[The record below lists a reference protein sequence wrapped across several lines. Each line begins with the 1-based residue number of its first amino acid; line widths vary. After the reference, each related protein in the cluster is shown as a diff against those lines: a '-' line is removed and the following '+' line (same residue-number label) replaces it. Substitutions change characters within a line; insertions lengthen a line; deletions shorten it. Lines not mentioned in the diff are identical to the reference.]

1 MKKLLSLLKATMS
14 QDMSLFRIKA
24 RNESRARKI
33 VLPIVLALLVM
44 FSVGSYVAILAEEL
58 APSHLT
64 YIVLTIF
71 IMVTSLLTIIE
82 GVYKSQG
89 ILFEARDN
97 ELLFS
102 LPITQSKI
110 FFIRIFKLITFQ
122 FLYNFLFMLPAI
134 IVYAIYEKTNVSFYL
149 ISTVMLVLLPIIPT
163 ILGCI
168 FGYIIKGLSAKFKA
182 RNININNLVK
192 SEKYYKTVINHL
204 TKEVT
209 NSEVTEN
216 EFNNYNPGVEVQCV
230 NNFVE
235 TQYKKLSITLC
246 DDYDGYG
253 EISVGLLWKMIP
265 STRAFD
271 VIAVRYVGM
280 TDVDG
285 TQSGRQIW
293 GTNGNYTYVDYDWNG
308 TNINRQDN
316 GFGISMNITNDST
329 INYLENYIDSSVK
342 FTGNLQWAGA
352 SYQHATSNTTLAQSK
367 SYTLAEN
374 GKNGVIL
381 FTGNIGSKYDNMPGV
396 YAEL

>member
-1 MKKLLSLLKATMS
+1 MRIRFVIAAFLIITFVPLTVVKAQNISEGIVTDYITTQNGVRISNEDYNKLLYLYSDAYIQTMT
-14 QDMSLFRIKA
+14 
-24 RNESRARKI
+24 NE
-33 VLPIVLALLVM
+33 
-44 FSVGSYVAILAEEL
+44 G
-58 APSHLT
+58 
-64 YIVLTIF
+64 
-71 IMVTSLLTIIE
+71 
-82 GVYKSQG
+82 
-89 ILFEARDN
+89 
-97 ELLFS
+97 
-102 LPITQSKI
+102 
-110 FFIRIFKLITFQ
+110 
-122 FLYNFLFMLPAI
+122 
-134 IVYAIYEKTNVSFYL
+134 YE
-149 ISTVMLVLLPIIPT
+149 
-163 ILGCI
+163 
-168 FGYIIKGLSAKFKA
+168 KFKA

-204 TKEVT
+204 TNEVT
-209 NSEVTEN
+209 NSEVTKN
-216 EFNNYNPGVEVQCV
+216 EFNNYNPGVEVQSV
-230 NNFVE
+230 SHFVE
-235 TQYKKLSITLC
+235 TQYKRLSIILS
-246 DDYDGYG
+246 DNYNNYG

-265 STRAFD
+265 STRSFD

-316 GFGISMNITNDST
+316 GFGISMNITNDRT

-342 FTGNLQWAGA
+342 FTGNFQWAGA

-367 SYTLAEN
+367 SYTLAED